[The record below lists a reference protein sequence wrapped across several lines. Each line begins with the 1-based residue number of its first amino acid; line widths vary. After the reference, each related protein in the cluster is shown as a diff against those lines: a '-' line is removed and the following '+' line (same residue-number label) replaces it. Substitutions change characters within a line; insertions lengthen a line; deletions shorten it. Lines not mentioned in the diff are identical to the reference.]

1 MITDLTSDKACSSY
15 IQERDR
21 NHQMMVKRTDGIIS
35 LQQQKEETEK
45 KHDELSIKLNTSMS
59 CLKEIDEE
67 ITKVKLTIEPIK
79 NSDTLLNEKKKEIV
93 NAQKQ
98 LSDIQA
104 KIQYDNDIDVV
115 ENYLNMIKPYQA
127 SLL

>member
-1 MITDLTSDKACSSY
+1 MITDLASDKACSSY
-15 IQERDR
+15 IQEIEG
-21 NHQMMVKRTDGIIS
+21 NHQMMVKRTDEIIS
-35 LQQQKEETEK
+35 LQQQKEKMEK
-45 KHDELSIKLNTSMS
+45 KQDELSIKLNTSMS

-79 NSDTLLNEKKKEIV
+79 NSDALLTEKKKEIT

-104 KIQYDNDIDVV
+104 KIQYDDDIDVV
-115 ENYLNMIKPYQA
+115 ENYLNIIKPYID
-127 SLL
+127 LI